1 MAKPEYAPFTPADL
15 ALLTPMSQAEFF
27 AGRIRI
33 EDDGINYYLSRKISS
48 EPLVPDLPK
57 RRRIAQK
64 IQASLREATASLPP
78 LDSLSF
84 TSLFDN
90 SSPYPTRVGIVA
102 RVEFDGNSSS
112 PKELL
117 AQLAQSLTQ
126 TINRSADQRHQT
138 EMLKEGTELLQQA
151 VKEGRNLL
159 CFFTLGEFFVCF
171 LQREKEMRIRLNG
184 RLLISMSNQ
193 DIPALPR
200 PTEPDSLYFLLRI
213 KQPGNGRI
221 VTVPP
226 AEWLAFI
233 NCHFASRRNIAHPPL
248 IQPEPIERILGIAK
262 TDSKTLRQVILMP
275 PFNLKPGASGEK
287 PGSRKPPRRF

>member
-1 MAKPEYAPFTPADL
+1 MPISERAPFSPADL
-15 ALLTPMSQAEFF
+15 AFLLPEAQAEFF
-27 AGRIRI
+27 AGRIRV
-33 EDDGINYYLSRKISS
+33 EDDGRNHYLSRKISP

-57 RRRIAQK
+57 RGRIAQK
-64 IQASLREATASLPP
+64 IQASLIEATASLPP

-102 RVEFDGNSSS
+102 RAEFDGNSSS
-112 PKELL
+112 LKELL
-117 AQLAQSLTQ
+117 AQSLVQ
-126 TINRSADQRHQT
+126 TINRSADQRHQI
-138 EMLKEGTELLQQA
+138 EMLKGGTELLQQA

-171 LQREKEMRIRLNG
+171 LQREEEMRIRLNG

-233 NCHFASRRNIAHPPL
+233 NCYFASRRNIAHPPL
-248 IQPEPIERILGIAK
+248 IQPEPIERILGIAR
-262 TDSKTLRQVILMP
+262 TDSKTPRQVILMP
-275 PFNLKPGASGEK
+275 PFDPKPSASGEK
-287 PGSRKPPRRF
+287 PGPRKPQRKIWR